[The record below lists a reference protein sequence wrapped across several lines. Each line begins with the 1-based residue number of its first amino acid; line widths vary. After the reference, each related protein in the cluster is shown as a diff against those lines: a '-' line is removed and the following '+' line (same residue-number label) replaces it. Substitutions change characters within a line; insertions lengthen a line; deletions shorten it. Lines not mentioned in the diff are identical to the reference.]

1 MRDGFFIGLPSAHAV
16 RSAIDIARMSPCAKS
31 QRGAVLF
38 VSRGHR
44 TEIVA
49 YDNNHQPPPF
59 ACTKSPACFEHCG
72 MLCLHAEQ
80 AALLALGAHE
90 IEAEHDGR
98 DGYGRRDMSML
109 HIKVVDGQPVAGGP
123 PSCLQCSRLIVDSDI
138 EGIWLYQELHPDVV
152 AAQRAFQREKQRDL
166 LATRNKD
173 AYELEGAHPSP
184 VWVFWCREEFHRETM
199 RNCGATP

>member
-1 MRDGFFIGLPSAHAV
+1 MEEEVRDGFFIGLPSAHAV
-16 RSAIDIARMSPCAKS
+16 KRAIDIARMSPCAKS

-38 VSRGHR
+38 VSRDHR
-44 TEIVA
+44 TKIIA
-49 YDNNHQPPPF
+49 YANNHQPAPF
-59 ACTKSPACFEHCG
+59 ACTKSAACFEHCG

-80 AALLALGAHE
+80 AALLALT
-90 IEAEHDGR
+90 EAEHDGQ
-98 DGYGRRDMSML
+98 DGYEHRDMSML
-109 HIKVVDGQPVAGGP
+109 HIKVVDGPPVAGGP

-138 EGIWLYQELHPDVV
+138 EGVWLYQKLHPDVV

-166 LATRNKD
+166 LAARNKD

-184 VWVFWCREEFHRETM
+184 VWVFWYREEFHRETM